1 MLTQGCQCVK
11 IDLTKSQANM
21 TADFCSANINEEI
34 QQFYWVHD
42 RYGLGVMVCK
52 NGHISVI
59 VDQLEIENVP
69 IDDILSCIVLKD
81 YYYD

>member
-1 MLTQGCQCVK
+1 MLTQGCQGVK

-21 TADFCSANINEEI
+21 TADFCSANTNKEI

-59 VDQLEIENVP
+59 VDQPKNSFGFRGMK
-69 IDDILSCIVLKD
+69 LSNQR
-81 YYYD
+81 